1 MKMRKS
7 YPRVDF
13 NDNAIL
19 KMIGDNDSIWD
30 KSTDCEVLHRVT
42 LGIWS
47 DEGGGLTKPV
57 LPLPTA
63 PPKKLI
69 FQSIKPEWKKSTS
82 RTFERDFSKFI
93 PFRNIDFVPGL
104 DNKQMIRVSFFFFLV
119 DFHHR
124 SFRV

>member
-7 YPRVDF
+7 YPKVDF

-19 KMIGDNDSIWD
+19 KTIDDNDSIWD

-69 FQSIKPEWKKSTS
+69 FQSIKPEWKKKY
-82 RTFERDFSKFI
+82 FQN
-93 PFRNIDFVPGL
+93 FRKGL
-104 DNKQMIRVSFFFFLV
+104 FKIHPISE
-119 DFHHR
+119 H
-124 SFRV
+124 